1 VAPKVRVGSGLSQVG
16 LSFMTLGGD
25 TNLPALSGAGPNLVD
40 ICTVRIDSVA
50 ITLSSIPAAYDG
62 TDIPAAYD
70 GTEIRDSRE
79 STRAVNWAG

>member
-1 VAPKVRVGSGLSQVG
+1 VAPKARIGSGLSHVG
-16 LSFMTLGGD
+16 LFFMTLGGD
-25 TNLPALSGAGPNLVD
+25 RNLPALSGAGPNLVD

-62 TDIPAAYD
+62 T
-70 GTEIRDSRE
+70 EIRDSRE